1 MILPLLPLFTVDAVY
16 AMAHALDSMVRT
28 TCEEPLIG
36 PLSRHKAEAEAA
48 AGFFGSRWLCPAL
61 LPKPDGADLLA
72 YVRNVSFVSKFV
84 RNRDGG
90 TKPRYVIYLHVCC
103 ISCLFGESC
112 DIISELLLPLEE
124 FHQLLS
130 PLPKVHE

>member
-1 MILPLLPLFTVDAVY
+1 MILPLLLRFTVDAVY
-16 AMAHALDSMVRT
+16 AMAHALDSMVRN

-48 AGFFGSRWLCPAL
+48 AGFLGSRWLCPAL

-84 RNRDGG
+84 RNRGEGG
-90 TKPRYVIYLHVCC
+90 
-103 ISCLFGESC
+103 GE
-112 DIISELLLPLEE
+112 
-124 FHQLLS
+124 LS
-130 PLPKVHE
+130 IDM